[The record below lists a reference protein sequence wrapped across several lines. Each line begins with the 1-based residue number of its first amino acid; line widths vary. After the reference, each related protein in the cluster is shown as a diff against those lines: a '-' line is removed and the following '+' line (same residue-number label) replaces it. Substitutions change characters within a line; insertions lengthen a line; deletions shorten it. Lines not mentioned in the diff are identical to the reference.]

1 MSDVVKVRLYAAAR
15 AAAGQSEI
23 VVEPGT
29 LNHILR
35 ALAKSNPRL
44 GQVFSQC
51 SYLVDGVVLHEKDAQ
66 IQANSTVDVL
76 PPFAGG

>member
-23 VVEPGT
+23 AVGPGT
-29 LNHILR
+29 LNQILR
-35 ALAKSNPRL
+35 ALAQDNPRL